1 FNAPIFYFRPS
12 FVMIH
17 DLIVSFFPG
26 RKNKS
31 ILKKFAYNLVLKTV
45 TKKAKKIIAVSEHTK
60 KDLIKI
66 LKIKAEKISVIYEGI
81 GEEFQRVKS
90 AEILELTKQ
99 KYGIDK
105 PFILYTGV
113 YRYHK
118 NITGLLK
125 AFKILK
131 DKFHA
136 PHKLVITGREDPYYP
151 DVRRTAHELG
161 LKDDVIFA
169 GLVPEE
175 DLIALYSCADLHTL
189 PSFYEGF
196 GFTPLEAMACGT
208 PTAVSHTSSLPEI
221 CGKAALFF
229 DPHDTKEMA
238 STLHK
243 AIADEDLRKRLI
255 KAGHERVQM
264 FKWENLAKQTLEVYN
279 NLLSENHAPPKSGKL
294 YLVNFCKYGFRSDS
308 KLLSRCRTKSWI
320 FQNIHINPNL
330 PWLSKNSSENG
341 FNTGINFKYF
351 RKIIF
356 RKNVDRCRL
365 LPSLG
370 AGSYNAKRG
379 NNPPNECGL
388 WRGSYQKT

>member
-1 FNAPIFYFRPS
+1 MKIGIDCRLFSSNFTGIGRYTYELTKNLFKIDSKNHYVLFFNDPEFHAYIPPAHNVKKVLVNARHYSLAEQIKFLRALNKEKLDLMHFTHFNAPIFYFRPS
-12 FVMIH
+12 IVTIH

-31 ILKKFAYNLVLKTV
+31 CLKKLAYNIVLKTV

-66 LKIKAEKISVIYEGI
+66 LKIKSEKISVIYEGI
-81 GEEFQRVKS
+81 GEEFQRVKPK
-90 AEILELTKQ
+90 EVLELTKQ

-105 PFILYTGV
+105 PCILYTGV

-151 DVRRTAHELG
+151 DVRRMAHDLG

-175 DLIALYSCADLHTL
+175 DLIALYSCADLHAL

-221 CGKAALFF
+221 CGKAAIFF
-229 DPHDTKEMA
+229 DPHDIKEMA

-243 AIADEDLRKRLI
+243 ALADEDLRKRLI
-255 KAGHERVQM
+255 KAGYERVQM

-279 NLLSENHAPPKSGKL
+279 NLLTKNPAPPK
-294 YLVNFCKYGFRSDS
+294 
-308 KLLSRCRTKSWI
+308 T
-320 FQNIHINPNL
+320 
-330 PWLSKNSSENG
+330 
-341 FNTGINFKYF
+341 
-351 RKIIF
+351 
-356 RKNVDRCRL
+356 
-365 LPSLG
+365 
-370 AGSYNAKRG
+370 
-379 NNPPNECGL
+379 
-388 WRGSYQKT
+388 